1 MPDGIHD
8 RPEEFHIRKQAE
20 KNRQSSTEEIDTG
33 LLASFRDR
41 IYLVDAQLHSLYN
54 DMLEAGV
61 ARECARNILPLYTP
75 TRLHA
80 NGSVRSWVHYVG
92 LRAKEDTQ
100 LEHQLIARQIAMIL
114 GIQLP
119 TIVKAVVQTDDHSL
133 DGWRF
138 LSEES

>member
-1 MPDGIHD
+1 MAFTIDQ
-8 RPEEFHIRKQAE
+8 REFHIRKQAE
-20 KNRQSSTEEIDTG
+20 KNRQSSTEEIDQG

-41 IYLVDAQLHSLYN
+41 IYLVDAQLHSLYS

-114 GIQLP
+114 GIELP

-138 LSEES
+138 LSDVS